1 MDSIMNIYLDDRYP
15 DISTFASPRDCISD
29 DPIQLLS
36 SYTPMSKERRG
47 LIYTS
52 LTGAKTGWSL
62 FHLSNRPN
70 WELRNSRTFW
80 HAMDMKFQ
88 RFLKEYRELRIHC
101 NERSH
106 LGVCPGATHAGAAH
120 ANARQNARG
129 GRCLNNCTKGGKYA
143 LHDTLQNALVKAL
156 NGDNIKAVAI
166 EAHPYSTETNR
177 TDISISSA
185 ETPDEVLFYVDTTIT
200 NKNQNKIPKLRKLT
214 VENDDLDC
222 CQNLLMNTMVV
233 NNHIFQASKLK
244 LQKYKRSHESARANG
259 SHSNASI
266 VPFAVDTLGNF
277 CSVAI
282 TFLKA
287 IAKTKFAKI
296 SNKAEVRELA
306 ASNWIS
312 TTCRDIQTAIIKT
325 CAYNNRFALKCAFGE
340 SYNELYPGTIYSPPS
355 YDAHFP
361 SAIMSS

>member
-1 MDSIMNIYLDDRYP
+1 MV
-15 DISTFASPRDCISD
+15 SPRDCVSNA
-29 DPIQLLS
+29 PIQLLQL
-36 SYTPMSKERRG
+36 YKPMSKERRS
-47 LIYTS
+47 LMYTS

-101 NERSH
+101 KERSH
-106 LGVCPGATHAGAAH
+106 LGFCPGATHAGAAH

-200 NKNQNKIPKLRKLT
+200 KK
-214 VENDDLDC
+214 
-222 CQNLLMNTMVV
+222 
-233 NNHIFQASKLK
+233 
-244 LQKYKRSHESARANG
+244 
-259 SHSNASI
+259 
-266 VPFAVDTLGNF
+266 
-277 CSVAI
+277 
-282 TFLKA
+282 
-287 IAKTKFAKI
+287 KT
-296 SNKAEVRELA
+296 N
-306 ASNWIS
+306 
-312 TTCRDIQTAIIKT
+312 
-325 CAYNNRFALKCAFGE
+325 
-340 SYNELYPGTIYSPPS
+340 
-355 YDAHFP
+355 
-361 SAIMSS
+361 

>member
-1 MDSIMNIYLDDRYP
+1 M
-15 DISTFASPRDCISD
+15 
-29 DPIQLLS
+29 
-36 SYTPMSKERRG
+36 
-47 LIYTS
+47 
-52 LTGAKTGWSL
+52 
-62 FHLSNRPN
+62 
-70 WELRNSRTFW
+70 
-80 HAMDMKFQ
+80 
-88 RFLKEYRELRIHC
+88 
-101 NERSH
+101 
-106 LGVCPGATHAGAAH
+106 
-120 ANARQNARG
+120 
-129 GRCLNNCTKGGKYA
+129 
-143 LHDTLQNALVKAL
+143 
-156 NGDNIKAVAI
+156 
-166 EAHPYSTETNR
+166 
-177 TDISISSA
+177 
-185 ETPDEVLFYVDTTIT
+185 
-200 NKNQNKIPKLRKLT
+200 RKLT
-214 VENDDLDC
+214 VENDPHDC

-244 LQKYKRSHESARANG
+244 LQKYKRSHESARVNG
-259 SHSNASI
+259 SLSNASI

-296 SNKAEVRELA
+296 SNKAEVKELA